1 MTATNGAPG
10 PAVDA
15 RGRIVD
21 DPTLNVIANLETA
34 VKRLDDL
41 READNKFQDSS
52 IDHVKE
58 LATLRAEYEDK
69 LRLAE
74 SRRID
79 AIRAVDVAAVASS
92 ARDAAVVAATLA
104 TQVTTSADTLRNQVE
119 LTKTA
124 AAGALATAL
133 EPIQK
138 DIAELRKVQYEQ
150 AGQKAGAVETV
161 DSRRAGVGLTTNI
174 ITAGILGISAVVTVL
189 IAVHG

>member
-124 AAGALATAL
+124 AAGALTTAL

-138 DIAELRKVQYEQ
+138 DIADLRRVQYEQ
-150 AGQKAGAVETV
+150 AGQKAGTSETV